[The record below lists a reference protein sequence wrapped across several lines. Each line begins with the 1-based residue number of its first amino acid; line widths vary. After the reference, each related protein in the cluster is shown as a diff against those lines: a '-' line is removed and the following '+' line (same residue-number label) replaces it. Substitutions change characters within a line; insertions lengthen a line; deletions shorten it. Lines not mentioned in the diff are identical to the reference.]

1 MTGFLIRRLFLA
13 LGVVLGATVAIFL
26 LVQAIPGDPVSVA
39 LGPRATSEMRAHYRG
54 MMGLDQPLP
63 VQLWRF
69 LARVVQGD
77 LGTDIWSGLPVTGL
91 LLDALPHTLALA
103 CAGLG
108 TALVLGISLGCLGAA
123 RKGSMID
130 HAIGVASVSFIALP
144 PFLVAIYSLLIFAVT
159 LNWFPAIGAGEAG
172 DLGSRL
178 HALVLPAFAV
188 GLGWVGYIARIVR
201 SSLIEVMREKH
212 VETARAFG
220 LPPRMILQRYALR
233 LALVPVVSIVGV
245 GFGALLSG
253 SVFAEIIFARPGI
266 GRVVYDAVL
275 ARNFPVVSGA
285 VVVTA
290 GLYAIAMLVTDL
302 VTGML
307 DHRTHAAL

>member
-26 LVQAIPGDPVSVA
+26 LVYAIPGDPVTVA
-39 LGPRATSEMRAHYRG
+39 LGPRATAEMRAHYRVL
-54 MMGLDQPLP
+54 MGLEQPLP

-69 LARVVQGD
+69 LTRVAQGD
-77 LGTDIWSGLPVTGL
+77 LGTDIWSGLPVTTIL
-91 LLDALPHTLALA
+91 WDALPHTVALA

-108 TALVLGISLGCLGAA
+108 TALFLGIALGCVGAA
-123 RKGSMID
+123 AKGSLAD
-130 HAIGVASVSFIALP
+130 HVIGVLSVSFIALP

-172 DLGSRL
+172 NLGARL
-178 HALVLPAFAV
+178 PALVLPAFAV

-212 VETARAFG
+212 METARAFG
-220 LPPRMILQRYALR
+220 LPPGMILSRYALR
-233 LALVPVVSIVGV
+233 LALVPVISIVGV
-245 GFGALLSG
+245 GFGSLLSG

-275 ARNFPVVSGA
+275 ARNYPVVSGA

-290 GLYAIAMLVTDL
+290 GLYALAMLVTDL
-302 VTGML
+302 VTGLL

>member
-13 LGVVLGATVAIFL
+13 FGVVLGATVAIFL
-26 LVQAIPGDPVSVA
+26 LVYAIPGDPVTVA
-39 LGPRATSEMRAHYRG
+39 LGPRATAEMRAHYREL
-54 MMGLDQPLP
+54 MGLDQPLV
-63 VQLWRF
+63 VQLWHF
-69 LARVVQGD
+69 LGRVARGD
-77 LGTDIWSGLPVTGL
+77 LGTDIWSGRPVTAIL
-91 LLDALPHTLALA
+91 WDALPHTVALA

-108 TALVLGISLGCLGAA
+108 TAVLLGVGLGCLGAA
-123 RKGSMID
+123 RRGSLTD
-130 HAIGVASVSFIALP
+130 HAIGVLSVSVIALP

-172 DLGSRL
+172 DWASRL

-220 LPPRMILQRYALR
+220 LPPWLILWRYALP
-233 LALVPVVSIVGV
+233 LALVPVISIIGV

-275 ARNFPVVSGA
+275 ARNYPVVSGA
-285 VVVTA
+285 IVVTA
-290 GLYAIAMLVTDL
+290 ALYALAMLVTDL
-302 VTGML
+302 VTGLL